1 MRAIQKSAIIAAAS
15 LALVACTSSGSPK
28 PATGAGPGIAGT
40 SGGAGAAAGSTGSAG
55 SGAAGS
61 LMGVAGTTGAAG
73 SAAGASGGAG
83 AGAAGAGAAGTTGAG
98 GSSADGGAGSG
109 GGNKD
114 GSSGVLGDGPT
125 TTAGC
130 ANHNY
135 QLCIDFENGI
145 DTNVWSGGT
154 PNAIV
159 SDQFAHGGHS
169 YHLYTTGTGAKGG
182 RLLSKTVGTIKNQ
195 VWARFY
201 IHFSPGAPGG
211 HGNIVAA
218 YDQSGTWYEMGYQFD
233 GMMGVWHGG
242 GGEHP
247 RRSLPYIVDQWYC
260 VEAYFDGAAAAM
272 PRWWIDGTEASYWE
286 PIESCGTPMVTCP
299 NETYTCAN
307 NQIAC
312 DTTGTAKPV
321 QRVVEAGPTPSVST
335 QFTRME
341 AGFSPYAGL
350 QIVQPNNVGDQ
361 TDKRVLTDLWIDDI
375 AFDTQRIGC
384 IAP

>member
-1 MRAIQKSAIIAAAS
+1 M
-15 LALVACTSSGSPK
+15 
-28 PATGAGPGIAGT
+28 
-40 SGGAGAAAGSTGSAG
+40 AGAAG
-55 SGAAGS
+55 
-61 LMGVAGTTGAAG
+61 
-73 SAAGASGGAG
+73 GASGGAG
-83 AGAAGAGAAGTTGAG
+83 LAACSTGGAAGATT
-98 GSSADGGAGSG
+98 DGGASDAG
-109 GGNKD
+109 GD
-114 GSSGVLGDGPT
+114 AIAQGDGPV

-145 DTNVWSGGT
+145 DTTVWSGGT

-159 SDQFAHGGHS
+159 TDQFAHGGHS
-169 YHLYTTGTGAKGG
+169 YHLYSKAGAPTGG

-218 YDQSGTWYEMGYQFD
+218 YDKSGTWYEMGYQFD

-272 PRWWIDGTEASYWE
+272 PRWWIDGTEAQYYNPGGGPKITGIGPVKTITVGWTPYQGLRLQLPDGML
-286 PIESCGTPMVTCP
+286 PID
-299 NETYTCAN
+299 N
-307 NQIAC
+307 
-312 DTTGTAKPV
+312 
-321 QRVVEAGPTPSVST
+321 
-335 QFTRME
+335 
-341 AGFSPYAGL
+341 
-350 QIVQPNNVGDQ
+350 
-361 TDKRVLTDLWIDDI
+361 RVLADTWIDDV

-384 IAP
+384 IE

>member
-1 MRAIQKSAIIAAAS
+1 VTRLRTLALAVVSG
-15 LALVACTSSGSPK
+15 ALVACSGGGGTK
-28 PATGAGPGIAGT
+28 PATGTAGSQGTAGAGATGSGGTTGVAGATAGTAGT
-40 SGGAGAAAGSTGSAG
+40 SGLAGSAGGSSGNAGATGSAG
-55 SGAAGS
+55 A
-61 LMGVAGTTGAAG
+61 
-73 SAAGASGGAG
+73 
-83 AGAAGAGAAGTTGAG
+83 TGAG
-98 GSSADGGAGSG
+98 GSSAGAAGATTDGGASDAG
-109 GGNKD
+109 GD
-114 GSSGVLGDGPT
+114 AIEQGDGPV

-145 DTNVWSGGT
+145 DTAVWSGGT

-159 SDQFAHGGHS
+159 TDQFAHGGHS
-169 YHLYTTGTGAKGG
+169 YHLYSKAGAPTGG

-218 YDQSGTWYEMGYQFD
+218 YDKSGTWYEMGFQFD

-272 PRWWIDGTEASYWE
+272 PRWFIDGSEAMYYE
-286 PIESCGTPMVTCP
+286 PIEAG
-299 NETYTCAN
+299 
-307 NQIAC
+307 
-312 DTTGTAKPV
+312 GGK
-321 QRVVEAGPTPSVST
+321 VVEAGPTPTMST
-335 QFTRME
+335 QFTRLE
-341 AGFSPYAGL
+341 AGFTDYGGL
-350 QIVQPNNVGDQ
+350 QLVQPNNVGDQ
-361 TDKRVLTDLWIDDI
+361 TDTRVLTDLWIDDI

-384 IAP
+384 IQ

>member
-1 MRAIQKSAIIAAAS
+1 MRAIQKSAILAAALT
-15 LALVACTSSGSPK
+15 LAACTSSGTPRT
-28 PATGAGPGIAGT
+28 ATGGPGLAGT
-40 SGGAGAAAGSTGSAG
+40 SGGAGGAAGATGSAG
-55 SGAAGS
+55 SGAAGA
-61 LMGVAGTTGAAG
+61 LTGVGGTTGSAG

-83 AGAAGAGAAGTTGAG
+83 AGIAGAGASGSQGAA
-98 GSSADGGAGSG
+98 GSSPDGGAGSG
-109 GGNKD
+109 GGNRD
-114 GSSGVLGDGPT
+114 GGPGPLGDGPT

-154 PNAIV
+154 PGAIV

-169 YHLYTTGTGAKGG
+169 YHLYSKAGLPVGG

-247 RRSLPYIVDQWYC
+247 RRSKPYIVDQWYC

-272 PRWWIDGTEASYWE
+272 PRWWIDGSEAIYYE
-286 PIESCGTPMVTCP
+286 PVWADGVH
-299 NETYTCAN
+299 
-307 NQIAC
+307 
-312 DTTGTAKPV
+312 TTKEG
-321 QRVVEAGPTPSVST
+321 GPTPTVST

-341 AGFSPYAGL
+341 AGNSNYGGYAL
-350 QIVQPNNVGDQ
+350 KQPDTVGDQ
-361 TDKRVLTDLWIDDI
+361 SDTRVLTDLWIDDV

-384 IAP
+384 IE

>member
-1 MRAIQKSAIIAAAS
+1 MMNPPP
-15 LALVACTSSGSPK
+15 SG
-28 PATGAGPGIAGT
+28 TAGG
-40 SGGAGAAAGSTGSAG
+40 
-55 SGAAGS
+55 
-61 LMGVAGTTGAAG
+61 
-73 SAAGASGGAG
+73 AAGASGGAG
-83 AGAAGAGAAGTTGAG
+83 GGAGGSTAGTTGGGTDGSAG
-98 GSSADGGAGSG
+98 TG

-114 GSSGVLGDGPT
+114 GSSGMLGDGPT

-135 QLCIDFENGI
+135 QLCIDFESGI
-145 DTNVWSGGT
+145 DTATWSGGT

-159 SDQFAHGGHS
+159 TDQFAHGGHS
-169 YHLYTTGTGAKGG
+169 YHLYSSMAGVAKGG

-195 VWARFY
+195 VWTRFY

-247 RRSLPYIVDQWYC
+247 RRSLPYIKDQWYC
-260 VEAYFDGAAAAM
+260 IEAYFDGAAAAM
-272 PRWWIDGTEASYWE
+272 PRWWIDGTEAMYYE
-286 PIESCGTPMVTCP
+286 PMSAG
-299 NETYTCAN
+299 
-307 NQIAC
+307 
-312 DTTGTAKPV
+312 GGK
-321 QRVVEAGPTPSVST
+321 VVEAGPTPTMST

-350 QIVQPNNVGDQ
+350 ELKQPNNVGDQ
-361 TDKRVLTDLWIDDI
+361 TDTRVLTDLWIDDI